1 MKEVDEAASVPEPIV
16 SPTRSGLVR
25 VALVPHDNPDFRAS
39 DHSFSS
45 TPAIWR
51 GMQPSRINERTT
63 LLRRQS
69 LRLDY
74 EAETGEVPTKM
85 AGGTVLG
92 IHNLAIVFPQFI
104 VCSFSSIASLS
115 V

>member
-1 MKEVDEAASVPEPIV
+1 MQ
-16 SPTRSGLVR
+16 
-25 VALVPHDNPDFRAS
+25 NPRL
-39 DHSFSS
+39 
-45 TPAIWR
+45 
-51 GMQPSRINERTT
+51 NERQP

-74 EAETGEVPTKM
+74 EAETGEIPTPM

-104 VCSFSSIASLS
+104 VSNLQRLLTLFK
-115 V
+115 

>member
-1 MKEVDEAASVPEPIV
+1 MQ
-16 SPTRSGLVR
+16 
-25 VALVPHDNPDFRAS
+25 NPRD
-39 DHSFSS
+39 
-45 TPAIWR
+45 
-51 GMQPSRINERTT
+51 ERTP

-74 EAETGEVPTKM
+74 EAETGEVPTPM

-104 VCSFSSIASLS
+104 IALVATAIFRIVDTSTDSDPSHVYYGKTGVSWVLRFGGLSALVRLSFLHPF